1 MKQEK
6 CTFIP
11 SLLLDFS
18 NHSRLKAPM
27 YILTSTVHTLCVSS
41 VDRQACKDEGVRS
54 LYLTQQVAVS
64 IVCREIQF
72 FGFKVVCFGIFAPD
86 SVQI

>member
-18 NHSRLKAPM
+18 NHSQLKAPM

-41 VDRQACKDEGVRS
+41 VDRRARKDKGVRL
-54 LYLTQQVAVS
+54 LYLTQQIAYAVS
-64 IVCREIQF
+64 ILCCEIQF
-72 FGFKVVCFGIFAPD
+72 FG
-86 SVQI
+86 